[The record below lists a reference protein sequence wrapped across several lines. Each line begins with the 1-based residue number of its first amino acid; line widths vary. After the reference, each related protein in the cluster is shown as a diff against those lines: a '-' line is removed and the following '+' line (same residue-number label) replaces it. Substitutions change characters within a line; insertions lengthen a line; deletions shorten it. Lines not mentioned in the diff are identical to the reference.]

1 MARGDLA
8 WGKHKG
14 SQSRAHHYP
23 AGVTLDAQTAVILAL
38 VGVVVGV
45 VGVVLAALAWFRLAR
60 LQRSY
65 DLLSVAEGRE
75 SYVDVLARTRE
86 EFAELT
92 LDVHELNKRVE
103 GVRADLNLAL
113 RHVSVVRYD
122 AYGDMA
128 GRYSFSA
135 ALLDDTG
142 DGLIITSIHGRQET
156 RSYLKGIAQGRPDIP
171 LSPEEEEAVKM
182 AKGGA
187 A

>member
-1 MARGDLA
+1 M
-8 WGKHKG
+8 
-14 SQSRAHHYP
+14 
-23 AGVTLDAQTAVILAL
+23 TLDAQAALIIAL

-45 VGVVLAALAWFRLAR
+45 VGVVLAALAMFKLAR

-65 DLLSVAEGRE
+65 DLLAVAEGRE

-86 EFAELT
+86 EFLELSS
-92 LDVHELNKRVE
+92 DMHELGKRADVL
-103 GVRADLNLAL
+103 RADLTLAL

-122 AYGDMA
+122 AYGDQA

-171 LSPEEEEAVKM
+171 LSPEEQQAVVL
-182 AKGGA
+182 AKGGKP
-187 A
+187 